1 MRAGCL
7 CAAQDLLSRRFGQ
20 GNLGVEWDTPC
31 PGSNSRARC
40 APEGDEMLQQR
51 LHGYGRSKILNCR
64 RSWLTQVLCV
74 LIMRKLVARKK
85 SARRALF
92 PQIVSLHT
100 KRDPGA
106 INGLGPVSIRKIVVW
121 LAQLDTRLRYSN
133 ASIDTVICR
142 FTEQEVQ
149 EEAPTTFFSI
159 MDATSSSVKP
169 ASRRIA
175 RECSPSRGGM
185 RRISAGVSEKRAEG
199 RACLILPSLG

>member
-1 MRAGCL
+1 MLHKICSRV
-7 CAAQDLLSRRFGQ
+7 DLGRVTWASNGIRPAPAPIPER
-20 GNLGVEWDTPC
+20 GVRLRVTKC
-31 PGSNSRARC
+31 SSNDCTGTDDR
-40 APEGDEMLQQR
+40 DF
-51 LHGYGRSKILNCR
+51 NCR
-64 RSWLTQVLCV
+64 RPWLTQILASDYA
-74 LIMRKLVARKK
+74 KLVARKK

-142 FTEQEVQ
+142 FTEHEVQ
-149 EEAPTTFFSI
+149 EEVPTTFFSI
-159 MDATSSSVKP
+159 MEATSSSVKP
-169 ASRRIA
+169 ASCRIA

-185 RRISAGVSEKRAEG
+185 RWISAGVSEKRAEG